1 MKKLLLSAICLLPIG
16 LMAQESFTIK
26 GKVGN
31 LNAPA
36 KAYLTYSVG
45 KTKVTDSATI
55 TKGVFEF
62 KGNIESPTSASIKIK
77 HDATPVNPDPKKRV
91 PADQLALYLEKA
103 TINVTAKDSV
113 KYAKITGSMINDDN
127 ARYKALFAKI
137 DANVETLMKEYN
149 GYTTEQKKDET
160 FMKPFMERYNAAN
173 KDRAPMNKK
182 FVEENRNSY
191 IGLITYRS
199 IMGYDI
205 DPKIVEPEYHKF
217 SAALRATQTGKD
229 IQTAIDGAKKSQIG
243 AMFADFTQYDPEGKA
258 VNLSSLKGKYVL
270 VDFWA
275 SWCGPCRQE
284 NPHVLAAYN
293 KYKNRN
299 FEILGVSLDEPNKK
313 AEWLKAVKED
323 GLTWP
328 QVSDLKEGGNTAA
341 KLYGVQAI
349 PFNFIMDPSGKIV
362 AKNLRGDKLEE
373 KLEEL
378 LGGKTK

>member
-16 LMAQESFTIK
+16 LMAQEAFTIK

-45 KTKVTDSATI
+45 KTKVSDSATV
-55 TKGVFEF
+55 TKGAFEF
-62 KGNIESPTSASIKIK
+62 KGNIESPTMASIRIK
-77 HDATPVNPDPKKRV
+77 HDASPVNPDPKKRV
-91 PADQLALYLEKA
+91 PLDVVQLYLEKA

-113 KYAKITGSMINDDN
+113 KNAKITGSKINDDN
-127 ARYKALFAKI
+127 ARYKALFAKMNA
-137 DANVETLMKEYN
+137 DVETLMKEYN
-149 GYTTEQKKDET
+149 GYSNEQRKDTT
-160 FMKPFMERYNAAN
+160 FMKPFMTRYNAAN
-173 KDRAPMNKK
+173 KERGPMNKK

-191 IGLITYRS
+191 IGLVTYRS

-205 DPKIVEPEYHKF
+205 DPTVVEPEYHKF
-217 SAALRATQTGKD
+217 SAALRATQVGKD
-229 IQTAIDGAKKSQIG
+229 IQTAIDGAKKTQIG
-243 AMFADFTQYDPEGKA
+243 TMFTDFTQYDPEGKA

-284 NPHVLAAYN
+284 NPHVLAAYS

-313 AEWLKAVKED
+313 AEWLKAVKDD

>member
-1 MKKLLLSAICLLPIG
+1 
-16 LMAQESFTIK
+16 MAQEAFTIK
-26 GKVGN
+26 GKVGS

-45 KTKVTDSATI
+45 KTKVSDSVTV
-55 TKGVFEF
+55 TKGTFEF
-62 KGNIESPTSASIKIK
+62 KGNIESPTMASIRVK
-77 HDATPVNPDPKKRV
+77 HDASPVNPDPKKRV
-91 PADQLALYLEKA
+91 PLDVVQLYLEKA

-113 KYAKITGSMINDDN
+113 KNAKITGSKINDDN
-127 ARYKALFAKI
+127 ARYKALFAKMNA
-137 DANVETLMKEYN
+137 DVETLMKEYN
-149 GYTTEQKKDET
+149 GYSNEQRKDTT
-160 FMKPFMERYNAAN
+160 FMKPFMTRYNAAN
-173 KDRAPMNKK
+173 KERTPMNKK

-191 IGLITYRS
+191 IGLVTYRS

-205 DPKIVEPEYHKF
+205 DPAVVEPEYHKF
-217 SAALRATQTGKD
+217 SATLRATQVGKD
-229 IQTAIDGAKKSQIG
+229 IQTAIDGAKKTQIG
-243 AMFADFTQYDPEGKA
+243 AMFTDFTQYNPEGKA

-275 SWCGPCRQE
+275 SWCGPCREE

-313 AEWLKAVKED
+313 AEWLKAVKDD

-349 PFNFIMDPSGKIV
+349 PFNFIMDPNGKIV